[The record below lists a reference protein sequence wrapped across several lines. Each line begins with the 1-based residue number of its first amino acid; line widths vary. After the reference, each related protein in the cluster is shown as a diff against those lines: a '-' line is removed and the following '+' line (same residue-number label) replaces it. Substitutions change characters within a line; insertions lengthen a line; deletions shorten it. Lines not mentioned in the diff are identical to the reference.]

1 MKKSLFK
8 KGAYIYIEGD
18 EDADTV
24 YIVDKGAVQ
33 LSRYNTN
40 APIYKNILKDGEF
53 FGVTASL
60 CNKPRMESAIALTDS
75 VITSLT
81 RQEFINLLSKTPQIA
96 IKVLNYF
103 SDELR
108 AYNGMMIALK
118 DKGVELETP
127 EEALYNHINY
137 FYNNNSYAY
146 AFYCCKRYR
155 ELYPGGIFAT
165 AVKTM
170 MENIKGKVKGSIVP
184 VNEPPYK
191 VFSDQ
196 QMIFCE
202 DEPGNEMYIIKEGKV
217 KIIKLSSES
226 EIILSVLK
234 KGDVFGEMA
243 LISDKLRNAAAISW
257 GKTILLPIKKES
269 LVAVMKQMPA
279 ITQLIFKE
287 LSHRIWFTYIQLES
301 QLYDK
306 PITRI
311 YALLENKLIEKNVS
325 LKSNE
330 PVKLNFGIDELFRML
345 GYISSKMEKSTNI
358 LLGDSNL
365 EFNIG
370 EIIVEKPSQ
379 LSAKAK
385 YFKSRDHMAIIE
397 SEEEKKEIEKRQGRE
412 TAVESAKNE
421 KPSTPSTIEEIHVTA
436 TTVDEADTFLQ
447 FEEKTDEKA
456 DQYKREE
463 LHVISEEIEI

>member
-1 MKKSLFK
+1 
-8 KGAYIYIEGD
+8 
-18 EDADTV
+18 
-24 YIVDKGAVQ
+24 
-33 LSRYNTN
+33 
-40 APIYKNILKDGEF
+40 
-53 FGVTASL
+53 
-60 CNKPRMESAIALTDS
+60 
-75 VITSLT
+75 
-81 RQEFINLLSKTPQIA
+81 
-96 IKVLNYF
+96 
-103 SDELR
+103 
-108 AYNGMMIALK
+108 
-118 DKGVELETP
+118 
-127 EEALYNHINY
+127 
-137 FYNNNSYAY
+137 
-146 AFYCCKRYR
+146 
-155 ELYPGGIFAT
+155 
-165 AVKTM
+165 
-170 MENIKGKVKGSIVP
+170 
-184 VNEPPYK
+184 
-191 VFSDQ
+191 
-196 QMIFCE
+196 
-202 DEPGNEMYIIKEGKV
+202 
-217 KIIKLSSES
+217 
-226 EIILSVLK
+226 
-234 KGDVFGEMA
+234 
-243 LISDKLRNAAAISW
+243 
-257 GKTILLPIKKES
+257 
-269 LVAVMKQMPA
+269 MKQMPA

-330 PVKLNFGIDELFRML
+330 PVKLNFGIDELLRML

-379 LSAKAK
+379 LSAKTK

-421 KPSTPSTIEEIHVTA
+421 KPSTIETINVTETA
-436 TTVDEADTFLQ
+436 VDEADTFLQ

-456 DQYKREE
+456 DQYKEEE

>member
-24 YIVDKGAVQ
+24 YIVDKGVVQ
-33 LSRYNTN
+33 LSRYNKN
-40 APIYKNILKDGEF
+40 APIYKNILKGGEF

-75 VITSLT
+75 IITSLT
-81 RQEFINLLSKTPQIA
+81 RQEFINLLSKKPQIA

-108 AYNGMMIALK
+108 AYNEMMIALK

-146 AFYCCKRYR
+146 ALYCCKRYG
-155 ELYPGGIFAT
+155 ELYPGGMFAT
-165 AVKTM
+165 AVKSI
-170 MENIKGKVKGSIVP
+170 MEKIKGKVKGSMVP

-191 VFSDQ
+191 IFMDQ

-330 PVKLNFGIDELFRML
+330 PVKLNFGIDELLRML
-345 GYISSKMEKSTNI
+345 GYISSKMEKSTNM

-370 EIIVEKPSQ
+370 EIIVQKPSQ

-412 TAVESAKNE
+412 IVTEPAVNE
-421 KPSTPSTIEEIHVTA
+421 KVSTTEEMHVTP
-436 TTVDEADTFLQ
+436 TTMNEADTFLQ
-447 FEEKTDEKA
+447 FEEKTDEKS
-456 DQYKREE
+456 DHYKKEE
-463 LHVISEEIEI
+463 LHVISEEIDI